1 MKEEAHSSAL
11 DQPYDQNQAKADK
24 AHIRSILDL
33 FRTHL
38 TKKQFSQQQLAVL
51 CIKAIVKA
59 DNKDSWI
66 SSFRKVNCHPRFR
79 EPFLV
84 HRLKID
90 QDLKTGEQFFKDRDS
105 LYDAMPAVWK
115 NMTEENRRASFEAI
129 KSFYADSNEGD
140 GGVWMK

>member
-1 MKEEAHSSAL
+1 M
-11 DQPYDQNQAKADK
+11 
-24 AHIRSILDL
+24 

-38 TKKQFSQQQLAVL
+38 TKRQFSQQQLAVL
-51 CIKAIVKA
+51 CIKAIVTA

-84 HRLKID
+84 HQLKIE

-115 NMTEENRRASFEAI
+115 I
-129 KSFYADSNEGD
+129 
-140 GGVWMK
+140 